1 MNSLS
6 AFTEASVYV
15 RSSARVV
22 AVAKLLDCHP
32 TDIRRLV
39 DTGELEAH
47 RKGVRGIR
55 VFLDSVQQYQ
65 QRRTC
70 LPKTARRTASPVHP
84 KKQAPT
90 VAYRTALTDLKAKG
104 LI

>member
-1 MNSLS
+1 MILS
-6 AFTEASVYV
+6 SIPSDTTVHI
-15 RSSARVV
+15 RPSARV
-22 AVAKLLDCHP
+22 ANVAKLLHCHP

-39 DTGELEAH
+39 DTGDLEAH

-65 QRRTC
+65 ERRTC
-70 LPKTARRTASPVHP
+70 LPKAARRVGSPIPLKKHTPTAG
-84 KKQAPT
+84 
-90 VAYRTALTDLKAKG
+90 YRAALTDLKAKG

>member
-1 MNSLS
+1 MTFSS
-6 AFTEASVYV
+6 SPSESTFCV
-15 RSSARVV
+15 RPSARVA

-39 DTGELEAH
+39 NAGELEAH

-70 LPKTARRTASPVHP
+70 LPKAARRALSPVPP
-84 KKQAPT
+84 KKQPPT
-90 VAYRTALTDLKAKG
+90 ADYRAALIDLKAKG

>member
-1 MNSLS
+1 MNIVSIL
-6 AFTEASVYV
+6 TESTVHV
-15 RSSARVV
+15 RASARVA

-39 DTGELEAH
+39 DTGDLEAH

-65 QRRTC
+65 EHRTC
-70 LPKTARRTASPVHP
+70 LPKAARMAVSLVTP

-90 VAYRTALTDLKAKG
+90 GGYRAALTDLKAKG